1 MKIWLLIMFIIA
13 SNGNYTFHIALPPD
27 NNSNAYEDCIVAGNN
42 LKSEILQISPDKNGK
57 VYFTCSYFIYEN
69 LDKILPPK
77 I

>member
-1 MKIWLLIMFIIA
+1 MKIWVLIMFIMA
-13 SNGNYTFHIALPPD
+13 PNGNYTFHVGLPPD

-42 LKSEILQISPDKNGK
+42 LKENVLQKAPEGAS
-57 VYFTCSYFIYEN
+57 VYFTCSYFVYEN